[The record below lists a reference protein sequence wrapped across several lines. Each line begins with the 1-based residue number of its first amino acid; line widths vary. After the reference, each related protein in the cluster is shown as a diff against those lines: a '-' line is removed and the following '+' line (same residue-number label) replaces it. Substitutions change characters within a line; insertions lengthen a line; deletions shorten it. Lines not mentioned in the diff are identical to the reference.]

1 MNDLNANLI
10 NEMHQYGRENL
21 AMVNIF
27 IQSPYVTKIRRD
39 VAMTWT
45 NYVANTGGFAMGS
58 NFEIIDPKTAL
69 SRTVLTSTGETGVVA
84 PNASVGTLTSGGLY

>member
-1 MNDLNANLI
+1 
-10 NEMHQYGRENL
+10 MHRYGRENL

-45 NYVANTGGFAMGS
+45 NYVANTGGLLGLCIGKS
-58 NFEIIDPKTAL
+58 NYYLKILPLDGACL
-69 SRTVLTSTGETGVVA
+69 QVD
-84 PNASVGTLTSGGLY
+84 

>member
-1 MNDLNANLI
+1 
-10 NEMHQYGRENL
+10 MHQYGRENL

-45 NYVANTGGFAMGS
+45 NYVANTGGLLGLCIGFSLVSAI
-58 NFEIIDPKTAL
+58 EIIFWLCCCCHKFGKHV
-69 SRTVLTSTGETGVVA
+69 SSNVV
-84 PNASVGTLTSGGLY
+84 